1 MAIMSVE
8 DSCIIDDLWQQSWV
22 DAKLQIPIFGSGPK
36 PLEHFITLRSS
47 QNFDGVPTSS
57 PEFTILGSIYS
68 YHCGW
73 PEYSGGSDSN
83 RNSGSSSDPKIVL
96 SNDNRQCRH
105 KSMILF
111 NLIYHFLS
119 SGIAKKTPIC
129 LK

>member
-1 MAIMSVE
+1 LMQM
-8 DSCIIDDLWQQSWV
+8 Q
-22 DAKLQIPIFGSGPK
+22 AKLQIPIFGSGPK